1 MPGHS
6 ETDQSHLAA
15 GMSAGLPIFIGYFPA
30 AVAFGL
36 LSRNGDLRFSEALLF
51 SMTNFAGA
59 SQFLAL
65 NLAVSGAALYEVV
78 VGVLLVN
85 LRYLLMSASL
95 RPRIAAALP
104 VRALTAFG
112 NTDEV
117 FSVASLRPGVITPR
131 FMAGIESVAWV
142 GWVSGTCTG
151 YLFGAVLPPSVQLAA
166 GGTLYALF
174 AALLVPEVKRER
186 KTLVVAAFAAA
197 LNSLLVFGVGLSI
210 GWAFVAAMI
219 AAALFGAFYFTSGT
233 PRKEAA

>member
-1 MPGHS
+1 MSGYS
-6 ETDQSHLAA
+6 ETGESHIAD
-15 GMSAGLPIFIGYFPA
+15 GIRSGIPIFIGYFPA

-36 LSRNGDLRFSEALLF
+36 LSRNGGLRFFEAVLF

-95 RPRIAAALP
+95 RPRITAPLP

-117 FSVASLRPGVITPR
+117 FSVASVRRGVITPR

-142 GWVSGTCTG
+142 GWVSGTFTG
-151 YLFGAVLPPSVQLAA
+151 YLFGAVLPPSVQLAV

-197 LNSLLVFGVGLSI
+197 VNSALVFGAGLSI
-210 GWAFVAAMI
+210 GWAFVAAML
-219 AAALFGAFYFTSGT
+219 AAALFGALYLSSGAST
-233 PRKEAA
+233 REAA